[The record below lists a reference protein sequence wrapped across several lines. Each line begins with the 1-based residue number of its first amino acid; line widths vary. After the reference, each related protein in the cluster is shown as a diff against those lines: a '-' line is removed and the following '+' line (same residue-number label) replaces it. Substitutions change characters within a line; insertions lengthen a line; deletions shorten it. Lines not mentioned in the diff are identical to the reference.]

1 MSTVKGTMARL
12 GTGTGGNV
20 SMLGDFF
27 GFIRQKVPADSGRP
41 VRSRAKAP
49 RTWTEGRGLIPIL
62 VTLQ

>member
-1 MSTVKGTMARL
+1 
-12 GTGTGGNV
+12 
-20 SMLGDFF
+20 MLGDFF
-27 GFIRQKVPADSGRP
+27 GFIREKVPADSGRP